1 MNHTGKGASVALAA
15 LLSAAAVGFFAGTRA
30 EWPEKAGYGPQPPA
44 PSAGVAARTYSE
56 LREQGLGPNTE
67 IYLASK
73 TALVSLLPSVT
84 QEVPPRDP
92 EARARALARRE
103 QRRAYDGAPPTI
115 PHPTDPR
122 ALPNCL
128 VCHEHGAKIA
138 ELIAPK
144 MSHPPLAG
152 CPQCHVESISPE
164 VIAAGLAPA
173 LFANGFEPSGF
184 GGPGARAWTGAPPVV
199 PHQSFMRQRC
209 DSCHGV
215 SGALGLRTPHPDRQ
229 SCVQCH
235 VFDEKLDRG
244 SFFAALHS
252 RGAMP

>member
-1 MNHTGKGASVALAA
+1 MALVA

-30 EWPEKAGYGPQPPA
+30 PWPEAPALGRPPA
-44 PSAGVAARTYSE
+44 APGAGVAAPTYSE
-56 LREQGLGPNTE
+56 LRERALSPNGE
-67 IYLASK
+67 IYLASRA
-73 TALVSLLPSVT
+73 ALVGLLPSVT
-84 QEVPPRDP
+84 AEVAPRSP
-92 EARARALARRE
+92 EARAAALARRAR
-103 QRRAYDGAPPTI
+103 QRAYDGAPPTI

-138 ELIAPK
+138 ELTAPK

-173 LFANGFEPSGF
+173 LLASGFEPTAF
-184 GGPGARAWTGAPPVV
+184 GGAGARAWTGAPPVV

-215 SGALGLRTPHPDRQ
+215 SGALGLRTPHADRQ